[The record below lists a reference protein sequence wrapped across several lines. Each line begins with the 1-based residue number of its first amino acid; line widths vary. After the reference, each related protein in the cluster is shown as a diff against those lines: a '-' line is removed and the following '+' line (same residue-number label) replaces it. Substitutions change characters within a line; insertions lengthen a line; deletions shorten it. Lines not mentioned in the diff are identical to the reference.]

1 MPQPNPW
8 ATSGGAELLGMGTSE
23 LLQIRD
29 VPIRL
34 LPIRLLLFPG
44 VADLLRSRSTL
55 AQLQMQLEAHSFF
68 GVVQGFC
75 FFFLCSFA
83 V

>member
-23 LLQIRD
+23 LSQIRD

-34 LPIRLLLFPG
+34 LLFPG
-44 VADLLRSRSTL
+44 GADLLRSHSTL
-55 AQLQMQLEAHSFF
+55 AQLQMQLEAR
-68 GVVQGFC
+68 
-75 FFFLCSFA
+75 
-83 V
+83 